1 MSIISQMH
9 KLHLDKV
16 ELLSIHGGSTRY
28 WLSRLKLG
36 SKPDLSVL
44 ELLSYEASIGL
55 INPESWSN
63 FSKKVTAILQGF
75 ENWLT
80 SQKKR
85 GTKVFGYGA
94 AAKAS
99 TILNSN
105 IITAGSITSIADASL
120 EKQSRF
126 MPPNGIPIISPIE
139 LFDQKPTDIVIF
151 PWNIKHEISNYLF
164 ERLGTS
170 ARFWVVVPKLTEIKM
185 E

>member
-1 MSIISQMH
+1 
-9 KLHLDKV
+9 
-16 ELLSIHGGSTRY
+16 
-28 WLSRLKLG
+28 
-36 SKPDLSVL
+36 
-44 ELLSYEASIGL
+44 LLSYEASIGL